1 MSSLSGDARL
11 HVKKV
16 RLPHRLSLL
25 AASLTSMRDTIAR
38 LSPKSSVSGVAQ
50 AFDSLDAPR
59 HLFEQV
65 VDFHEEIELGPSPHF
80 GESVPE

>member
-1 MSSLSGDARL
+1 
-11 HVKKV
+11 
-16 RLPHRLSLL
+16 
-25 AASLTSMRDTIAR
+25 MRDTIAR